1 MGGRERSAGQGRAG
15 RRGAVGAVLLAA
27 ALLGGCHKDAAK
39 QAAMGNSAVAHGFH
53 PPGEQ
58 QATPLPGQSQ
68 LTPLTAYVGHYPKDA
83 VDGVAFFDRTE
94 VSQALIGAVIDPKVR
109 RTFMNAT
116 GPQTPIFARGQS
128 VASWSCEAHDCG
140 DHNWTLFVDTKTR
153 KGLACYHDAATMG
166 DASRWYAGAAPVT
179 KPGACPSG
187 DGGTGADG
195 ERAAP
200 PADVAI
206 GNAG

>member
-1 MGGRERSAGQGRAG
+1 MTRYGRNRSTA
-15 RRGAVGAVLLAA
+15 LAA
-27 ALLGGCHKDAAK
+27 ALLAALVGGCHKEPAT
-39 QAAMGNSAVAHGFH
+39 QANQGNIAVAHGFH

-58 QATPLPGQSQ
+58 PATPLPGQSQ
-68 LTPLTAYVGHYPKDA
+68 LTPITAYVGHYPRDP

-94 VSQALIGAVIDPKVR
+94 VAQALVGAVIDPKVR

-128 VASWSCEAHDCG
+128 VGSWACEAHDC
-140 DHNWTLFVDTKTR
+140 DAHNWTLFVDTKTR
-153 KGLACYHDAATMG
+153 KGLACYHDAETMG
-166 DASRWYAGAAPVT
+166 DRSRWYAGAAPVT

-187 DGGTGADG
+187 DGGTGDDSA
-195 ERAAP
+195 RVAP

-206 GNAG
+206 GNRS